1 MPRTKSINEI
11 SRIRNWHCHLTNRVP
26 MFHWSRRQIPI
37 KTFVTKLH
45 FPLNGTMC
53 IRSDIFSWVLCLHN
67 KWGRRSA
74 LRHLKFGSGRHTV
87 GKRPATWRGASNIFG
102 GQNGPRIV
110 KFDQSHRPFS
120 WKRGGG
126 IENWFFYRAIKL
138 MDSRFDSLL
147 LSSDYGDV
155 FSGKSEFWENI
166 HPGAQV
172 SAPEDLKSALH
183 FFPAELRIS
192 SLSNQMTN
200 KS

>member
-11 SRIRNWHCHLTNRVP
+11 SRTRNWR
-26 MFHWSRRQIPI
+26 
-37 KTFVTKLH
+37 
-45 FPLNGTMC
+45 MC
-53 IRSDIFSWVLCLHN
+53 IKSEIFFWVLCLHN
-67 KWGRRSA
+67 KLGRRSA

-87 GKRPATWRGASNIFG
+87 GKRPATRRGASNICG

-126 IENWFFYRAIKL
+126 VESWFFYRAIKL

-183 FFPAELRIS
+183 FFSAELRIS

-200 KS
+200 ES